1 MFTDKKKV
9 FIGIKS
15 CVDDVER
22 EWEST
27 GEYAAEVGEK
37 KLMKEIFDPQKTI
50 EDTALAFPICEY
62 CFGDTAQLPF
72 SDKVMVY
79 L

>member
-37 KLMKEIFDPQKTI
+37 KLMKEIF
-50 EDTALAFPICEY
+50 
-62 CFGDTAQLPF
+62 
-72 SDKVMVY
+72 
-79 L
+79 

>member
-1 MFTDKKKV
+1 MFTDKKTV

-27 GEYAAEVGEK
+27 GEYAADGRR
-37 KLMKEIFDPQKTI
+37 KETYERNFWPPKSNRRYSACISN
-50 EDTALAFPICEY
+50 L
-62 CFGDTAQLPF
+62 
-72 SDKVMVY
+72 
-79 L
+79 